1 MACPAHRI
9 AADFL
14 GESVTTNRVDNAQ
27 ARAYAIGGE
36 ITITPNGYRL
46 TVGSK
51 TGVVRTWAYLTL
63 MLHAAETAAWL
74 DSRKNHKLNERH
86 DLPNTDR

>member
-14 GESVTTNRVDNAQ
+14 GESITTNRVAEAQ
-27 ARAYAIGGE
+27 TRAAAIGGE
-36 ITITPNGYRL
+36 ITITPKGYRL

-51 TGVVRTWAYLTL
+51 SGEVHTWAYLEM
-63 MLHAAETAAWL
+63 MLKAAETAAWL
-74 DSRKNHKLNERH
+74 DSRKNLEIHPRH
-86 DLPNTDR
+86 DLKSN